1 MQPNGCVSLY
11 AIRKAARGRLLPLEE
26 ADDYRV
32 LVVLV
37 TCSAA

>member
-1 MQPNGCVSLY
+1 LLHKKSRPE
-11 AIRKAARGRLLPLEE
+11 AAFAVRG